1 MTFPKRGIEMAE
13 KTQKR
18 LCLQVA
24 YTKYLVLPNDV
35 TIEGAMKLL
44 AGSKL
49 VNHLGSK
56 ESDEQYLG
64 LRYLDIAELEP
75 AKIEESVN
83 ES

>member
-1 MTFPKRGIEMAE
+1 MAE

-24 YTKYLVLPNDV
+24 YTKYLVLPNDL

-49 VNHLGSK
+49 VNNLGSK
-56 ESDEQYLG
+56 ESDEQYLC

-75 AKIEESVN
+75 VKIEESVN

>member
-24 YTKYLVLPNDV
+24 YTKYLVLPEDL

-49 VNHLGSK
+49 VNNLGSK

-64 LRYLDIAELEP
+64 LRYLYIAELKP
-75 AKIEESVN
+75 VKIEESVN

>member
-1 MTFPKRGIEMAE
+1 MAE

-49 VNHLGSK
+49 VNNLGSK

-75 AKIEESVN
+75 AKIEESVD

>member
-1 MTFPKRGIEMAE
+1 MAE

-24 YTKYLVLPNDV
+24 YTKYLVLPNDL
-35 TIEGAMKLL
+35 TIEGAMRLL

-49 VNHLGSK
+49 VNNLGSK

-75 AKIEESVN
+75 TKIEESFN

>member
-1 MTFPKRGIEMAE
+1 MAE

-49 VNHLGSK
+49 VNNLGSK

-75 AKIEESVN
+75 AKIEEYIN